1 MTSAKNKSKLDS
13 LDAEASHNLTTS
25 DGGHKQFMMQGA
37 KKASQNASK
46 LTVFT
51 LCLLYGVTS
60 SGFTFVNKQVYETFG
75 DVSPMVLL
83 MIQCLFNVLACLA
96 LMTIKEVNVSSLSFL
111 KRYGIVVPELNK
123 MADKF

>member
-1 MTSAKNKSKLDS
+1 
-13 LDAEASHNLTTS
+13 
-25 DGGHKQFMMQGA
+25 MMQGA

-51 LCLLYGVTS
+51 LCLIYGLTS
-60 SGFTFVNKQVYETFG
+60 SGATFVNKQVYETFG

-83 MIQCLFNVLACLA
+83 MIQCLFNVIACLA
-96 LMTIKEVNVSSLSFL
+96 LMTIKEVNVSSLSSL
-111 KRYGIVVPELNK
+111 KRYGIAVPELNK